1 MDSADLP
8 RLIYLVILGTA
19 LAGWLLAES
28 RANLSRTLRM
38 MIAWGL
44 IFIGIIAGYG
54 LWEDV
59 SRDLAPRQTVLEN
72 GARIEVPRGPG
83 GHYHL
88 TLDLNGTPVT
98 FLVDTGATD
107 VVLTIED
114 ARRVGIDPDSLAF
127 LGSARTANGS
137 VRTAFTTVDEMSLGP
152 VTFNRVRV
160 AVNGGEMDDSLL
172 GMSFLN
178 RFERLEITADGL
190 VLEP

>member
-1 MDSADLP
+1 MESTDLP

-28 RANLSRTLRM
+28 RSNFSKTLRM

-44 IFIGIIAGYG
+44 IFLGVIAGYG

-59 SRDLAPRQTVLEN
+59 SRDIAPRQAVLAD
-72 GARIEVPRGPG
+72 GARIEVPRGPS

-88 TLDLNGTPVT
+88 TLELNGTPVT

-107 VVLTIED
+107 VVLTMDD
-114 ARRVGIDPDSLAF
+114 ARRIGLAPENLAF
-127 LGSARTANGS
+127 LGTARTANGP
-137 VRTAFTTVDEMSLGP
+137 VRTAFTTIDQVALGP
-152 VTFNRVRV
+152 VTFNKVRV
-160 AVNGGEMDDSLL
+160 AVNEGEMDDSLL

-178 RFERLEITADGL
+178 RFERLEITSDGL
-190 VLEP
+190 ALEP